1 VAAANKENEGILSKI
16 NHKES
21 KMKTNSTSS
30 FALAALAAGALLVAG
45 CSDKP
50 STGTVGQKVDQAADK
65 VAATTSQAA
74 DKVAVVADDSAITA
88 KVKAAMLADP
98 GLKALQISVDTK
110 DGTVTLT
117 GTVDNSDMREKAKQV
132 ASSTNGVKGV
142 IDQLSVKAS

>member
-1 VAAANKENEGILSKI
+1 
-16 NHKES
+16 
-21 KMKTNSTSS
+21 MKTNSTSS

-50 STGTVGQKVDQAADK
+50 STGAVGQKVDHAADK

-98 GLKALQISVDTK
+98 GLKSLQISVDTK

-132 ASSTNGVKGV
+132 ASSTSGVKGV